1 MQKNKSPLKL
11 KKMKKIFYLL
21 LLMVSFNSFGQKTDW
36 GAWAP
41 ASSCYTGLEF
51 SLRISGNTIYSK
63 GEVNWEV
70 RFRNNY
76 GITMIFSYD
85 VYNTD
90 VKSGF
95 KGNFRTRVRPG
106 EQKSRDLWFLRTD
119 RRNLQIYIEDVR
131 FGETDYSDMCK
142 NIFLYADCD
151 KRPKVA
157 NWPPDCNQKN
167 GKTTENNSSNS
178 NQSTSNSNGNNTQSG
193 NDNNS
198 NSVDKTNN
206 QIDRMNQYMEKI
218 PDSDPEKTNIN
229 NEVNRITSNTNLTDS
244 QRASQLNPLIDRAQ
258 RRASAIDSERNAK
271 IEEGKRIQK
280 ENSAKIKKF
289 DDTMKQGET
298 ALNNGKY
305 DEAIGHFSQAYNIA
319 PIEEARQMALQAIET
334 AKKAKEDAARRVRIA
349 EKQQQEQVTNDATT
363 ASLTAAIGLMVAM
376 TDKISDGNFAAKFRF
391 GVGMEQIP
399 LVANVAKWKQVETA
413 TLLPTTFTFA
423 FKTIFNNRGA
433 FSIYA
438 QPEIVLG
445 LNAFQKGTSGGYIS
459 YGGMAGFQLGTSYKS
474 KIKLFGEAGY
484 FSRTG
489 SYSYDLDVAS
499 GGTSA
504 TDRITEGEFKY
515 NLLRFG
521 GGIMFHFL
529 NEDDD
534 KEVIIKPAYYLEK
547 LSFAPDSKPTGVFG
561 FSISG
566 LRLGQFDFM
575 YSKNYAIGGKADYPA
590 YWIIAAAPAYDKN
603 YYQIRYTRQIRLK

>member
-1 MQKNKSPLKL
+1 
-11 KKMKKIFYLL
+11 MKKILYLL
-21 LLMVSFNSFGQKTDW
+21 LLVVSFSSFGQKDGDGKSNWSNWTMD
-36 GAWAP
+36 P
-41 ASSCYTGLEF
+41 CFRNLY
-51 SLRISGNTIYSK
+51 ISYKCNGYNKYSK
-63 GEVNWEV
+63 TYFYNIKFKNTGSINIHFSFDSQFNTTGEKFMNG
-70 RFRNNY
+70 RFDVKAGGEYIWVGQSFDTPPSFNGRNDFVSGKVTAYLENQKDDWTLCMY
-76 GITMIFSYD
+76 SCD
-85 VYNTD
+85 YNTNS
-90 VKSGF
+90 KI
-95 KGNFRTRVRPG
+95 GN
-106 EQKSRDLWFLRTD
+106 S
-119 RRNLQIYIEDVR
+119 
-131 FGETDYSDMCK
+131 
-142 NIFLYADCD
+142 
-151 KRPKVA
+151 
-157 NWPPDCNQKN
+157 DCNPKGSN
-167 GKTTENNSSNS
+167 KTSSNS
-178 NQSTSNSNGNNTQSG
+178 NQGNSNGNNTQSG

-271 IEEGKRIQK
+271 IEEGKRIQR

-319 PIEEARQMALQAIET
+319 PIDEARQMALQAIKT

-349 EKQQQEQVTNDATT
+349 EKQQQEQATNDATT
-363 ASLTAAIGLMVAM
+363 ASLTAAVGLMVAM

-391 GVGMEQIP
+391 GVGIEQIP

-474 KIKLFGEAGY
+474 KVKLFGEAGY